1 MIQVAPSILAA
12 DFLHLEKDVEIVNE
26 YADLFHLDIMD
37 GVFVPNIS
45 FGFPVVEAIA
55 KKARK
60 PMDVHLMI
68 VHPENYVERF
78 AKVGASYIS
87 FHYEAARENA
97 EEIIEKIQ
105 ALGVKAGIVI
115 NPDCPVQAI
124 FPLLPKVDFVLLMS
138 VFAGFGGQKFIPESL
153 ERARTV
159 REKLDSLGRRD
170 VPIEMDGGIGP
181 ANAAEVI
188 RAGVQILVAGSAV
201 FKSENPQETIKALRN
216 A

>member
-12 DFLHLEKDVEIVNE
+12 DFLHLEQDVELVNE
-26 YADLFHLDIMD
+26 YADIFHLDIMD

-124 FPLLPKVDFVLLMS
+124 FPLLGKVDYVLIMS

-188 RAGVQILVAGSAV
+188 RAGVQMLVAGSAV

>member
-12 DFLHLEKDVEIVNE
+12 DFLHLEKDVELVNE
-26 YADLFHLDIMD
+26 YADIFHLDIMD

-97 EEIIEKIQ
+97 E
-105 ALGVKAGIVI
+105 
-115 NPDCPVQAI
+115 
-124 FPLLPKVDFVLLMS
+124 
-138 VFAGFGGQKFIPESL
+138 
-153 ERARTV
+153 
-159 REKLDSLGRRD
+159 LGRESRHRHQSGL
-170 VPIEMDGGIGP
+170 PGP
-181 ANAAEVI
+181 GHIPAA
-188 RAGVQILVAGSAV
+188 
-201 FKSENPQETIKALRN
+201 T
-216 A
+216 